1 MLQPQFQKNIN
12 NILKITK
19 NLIKTDDK
27 FNKYMIKEDN
37 QMIKEQFPVL
47 IPNFLKKIKKK
58 EEEKKLNLCRM
69 NRSNSTV
76 EYYFPKHNY
85 SLSNFQN
92 IEDSKLQSSRTFFKK
107 NNNQINLNKILEK
120 KHLKLL
126 YIKSKSE
133 KDLFC
138 NSLILN
144 DILIDTK
151 KNLFK
156 NNNFIIYNE
165 NEIFFK
171 NYKER
176 IEKSL
181 EFIKK
186 NYSNYKNNNIGE
198 EPYNKT
204 KLYKI
209 LHKDSNK
216 QIEIS
221 INFVSINIKS
231 LEQNENT
238 FYQNVNLPIFFTP
251 LFYLNSEK
259 NIPYILGSIFKEED
273 ILKLLIN
280 ENFLNVIVNK
290 DSFKNVD
297 EEYKK
302 NYNKFKY
309 LWITE
314 NNSFEIEVTMPKI
327 IIKIKKTNTIIE
339 KFIEDKLFFYLFCN
353 EMKNW
358 FDYIIN
364 YLFSYKKFRNI
375 IDSITSKIIIKN
387 KYENQKIILDEIRIK
402 NQNFNEKK
410 LVFLYS
416 DNKSENYVFY
426 FKPIVLNI
434 PLNYNFQK
442 KQTKFKKI
450 KFKIG
455 ELMFLVRTTNYF
467 DDTLEFLLKFIE
479 IEKEKNK
486 CEFNYKKLNSI
497 KEDFLKILQKKIQNN
512 NNLNNN
518 NNNLN
523 NNNNNNNN
531 LIEITA
537 NEIEK
542 ENKICFIK
550 DTIFKLKLINQ
561 TKSDIFSNKIR
572 FEVKLNLL
580 NNLSK
585 NNNIFNWGKDL
596 RDLINELKKIKENL
610 ELNKE
615 FTKRSSSI
623 RFSKLKRIKS
633 LMSNKSLI
641 KFRQSSSI
649 KSLKK
654 E

>member
-1 MLQPQFQKNIN
+1 MLQPHFQKNIN
-12 NILKITK
+12 KILKITK

-76 EYYFPKHNY
+76 EYYFPKQN
-85 SLSNFQN
+85 SMSNFQN
-92 IEDSKLQSSRTFFKK
+92 IEDSRLQSARTFFKK

-120 KHLKLL
+120 KHLKLCM
-126 YIKSKSE
+126 KSKSE
-133 KDLFC
+133 LDIFN

-144 DILIDTK
+144 DILIDSK

-156 NNNFIIYNE
+156 NNNYVIYNE

-181 EFIKK
+181 EFIIK
-186 NYSNYKNNNIGE
+186 NYSNYKLNNIGE
-198 EPYNKT
+198 EPYNKI

-209 LHKDSNK
+209 LHKDTIK
-216 QIEIS
+216 QIEIT
-221 INFVSINIKS
+221 INFVSIIIKS
-231 LEQNENT
+231 LEKNENT
-238 FYQNVNLPIFFTP
+238 FYQNINLPIFFTP
-251 LFYLNSEK
+251 LFYINSEK
-259 NIPYILGSIFKEED
+259 NIPYILGSIFKED
-273 ILKLLIN
+273 NFLKLLIN

-290 DSFKNVD
+290 DSFRNVNED
-297 EEYKK
+297 EYKK
-302 NYNKFKY
+302 NYHKFKY
-309 LWITE
+309 LWVTE

-327 IIKIKKTNTIIE
+327 IINIKKTNTIIE

-387 KYENQKIILDEIRIK
+387 KFENQKIILDEIRVK

-410 LVFLYS
+410 LVFLYTN
-416 DNKSENYVFY
+416 NKSENFVFY

-434 PLNYNFQK
+434 PLNYNSKK
-442 KQTKFKKI
+442 KQIKFKKI
-450 KFKIG
+450 NFKIG

-486 CEFNYKKLNSI
+486 CEFNFKKYNSI
-497 KEDFLKILQKKIQNN
+497 KEDFLKIIQKKISYQNINN
-512 NNLNNN
+512 NSNSS
-518 NNNLN
+518 
-523 NNNNNNNN
+523 NN

-537 NEIEK
+537 NELEK
-542 ENKICFIK
+542 ENKIGFIK

-561 TKSDIFSNKIR
+561 SKNDFFSNKIR

-580 NNLSK
+580 KKLSK

-596 RDLINELKKIKENL
+596 RDLLKELKEIKENL
-610 ELNKE
+610 GLNKE
-615 FTKRSSSI
+615 ISKRSSSI
-623 RFSKLKRIKS
+623 KYSKRLKS
-633 LMSNKSLI
+633 KSLI

-649 KSLKK
+649 RSLKK

>member
-1 MLQPQFQKNIN
+1 MLQPHFQKNIN
-12 NILKITK
+12 KILKITK

-76 EYYFPKHNY
+76 EYYFPKQN
-85 SLSNFQN
+85 SMSNFQN
-92 IEDSKLQSSRTFFKK
+92 IEDSRLQSARTFFKK

-120 KHLKLL
+120 KHLKLCM
-126 YIKSKSE
+126 KSNSE
-133 KDLFC
+133 LDIFS

-144 DILIDTK
+144 DILIDSK

-156 NNNFIIYNE
+156 NNNYVIYNE

-181 EFIKK
+181 EFIIK
-186 NYSNYKNNNIGE
+186 NYSNYKLNNIGE
-198 EPYNKT
+198 EPYNKI

-209 LHKDSNK
+209 LHKDTIK
-216 QIEIS
+216 QIEIT
-221 INFVSINIKS
+221 INFVSIIIKS
-231 LEQNENT
+231 LEKNENT
-238 FYQNVNLPIFFTP
+238 FYQNINLPIFFTP
-251 LFYLNSEK
+251 LFYINSEK
-259 NIPYILGSIFKEED
+259 NIPYILGSIFKED
-273 ILKLLIN
+273 NFLKLLIN

-290 DSFKNVD
+290 DSFRNVNED
-297 EEYKK
+297 EYKK
-302 NYNKFKY
+302 NYHKFKY
-309 LWITE
+309 LWVTE

-327 IIKIKKTNTIIE
+327 IINIKKTNTIIE

-387 KYENQKIILDEIRIK
+387 KFENQKIILDEIRVK

-410 LVFLYS
+410 LVFLYTN
-416 DNKSENYVFY
+416 NKSENFVFY

-434 PLNYNFQK
+434 PLNYNSKK
-442 KQTKFKKI
+442 KQIKFKKI
-450 KFKIG
+450 NFKIG

-486 CEFNYKKLNSI
+486 CEFNFKKYNSI
-497 KEDFLKILQKKIQNN
+497 KEDFLKIIQKKISYQNINN
-512 NNLNNN
+512 NSNSS
-518 NNNLN
+518 
-523 NNNNNNNN
+523 NN

-537 NEIEK
+537 NELEK
-542 ENKICFIK
+542 ENKIGFIK

-561 TKSDIFSNKIR
+561 SKNDFFSNKIR

-580 NNLSK
+580 KKLSK

-596 RDLINELKKIKENL
+596 RDLLKELKEIKENL
-610 ELNKE
+610 GLNKE
-615 FTKRSSSI
+615 ISKRSSSI
-623 RFSKLKRIKS
+623 KYSKRLKSFR
-633 LMSNKSLI
+633 SNKSLI

-649 KSLKK
+649 RSLKK

>member
-1 MLQPQFQKNIN
+1 
-12 NILKITK
+12 
-19 NLIKTDDK
+19 
-27 FNKYMIKEDN
+27 
-37 QMIKEQFPVL
+37 
-47 IPNFLKKIKKK
+47 
-58 EEEKKLNLCRM
+58 
-69 NRSNSTV
+69 
-76 EYYFPKHNY
+76 
-85 SLSNFQN
+85 
-92 IEDSKLQSSRTFFKK
+92 
-107 NNNQINLNKILEK
+107 
-120 KHLKLL
+120 
-126 YIKSKSE
+126 
-133 KDLFC
+133 
-138 NSLILN
+138 
-144 DILIDTK
+144 
-151 KNLFK
+151 
-156 NNNFIIYNE
+156 
-165 NEIFFK
+165 
-171 NYKER
+171 
-176 IEKSL
+176 
-181 EFIKK
+181 
-186 NYSNYKNNNIGE
+186 
-198 EPYNKT
+198 
-204 KLYKI
+204 
-209 LHKDSNK
+209 
-216 QIEIS
+216 
-221 INFVSINIKS
+221 
-231 LEQNENT
+231 
-238 FYQNVNLPIFFTP
+238 
-251 LFYLNSEK
+251 
-259 NIPYILGSIFKEED
+259 
-273 ILKLLIN
+273 
-280 ENFLNVIVNK
+280 
-290 DSFKNVD
+290 
-297 EEYKK
+297 
-302 NYNKFKY
+302 
-309 LWITE
+309 
-314 NNSFEIEVTMPKI
+314 MPKI

-416 DNKSENYVFY
+416 NNKSENFVFY

-434 PLNYNFQK
+434 PLNYNIK
-442 KQTKFKKI
+442 IKQIKYKKI

-512 NNLNNN
+512 NN
-518 NNNLN
+518 
-523 NNNNNNNN
+523 NNNNN

-542 ENKICFIK
+542 ENKIGFIK

-561 TKSDIFSNKIR
+561 TKNDIFSNKIR

-580 NNLSK
+580 NKLSK

-649 KSLKK
+649 RSLKK

>member
-1 MLQPQFQKNIN
+1 MLQPHFQKNIN
-12 NILKITK
+12 KILKITK

-76 EYYFPKHNY
+76 EYYFPKQN
-85 SLSNFQN
+85 SMSNFQN
-92 IEDSKLQSSRTFFKK
+92 FEDSRLQSARTFFKK

-181 EFIKK
+181 EFIIK
-186 NYSNYKNNNIGE
+186 NYSNYKLNNIGE
-198 EPYNKT
+198 EPYNKI

-209 LHKDSNK
+209 LHKDTIK
-216 QIEIS
+216 QIEIT
-221 INFVSINIKS
+221 INFVSIIIKS
-231 LEQNENT
+231 LEKNENT
-238 FYQNVNLPIFFTP
+238 FYQNINLPIFFTP
-251 LFYLNSEK
+251 LFYINSEK
-259 NIPYILGSIFKEED
+259 NIPYILGSIFKED
-273 ILKLLIN
+273 NFLKLLIN

-290 DSFKNVD
+290 DSFRNVNED
-297 EEYKK
+297 EYKK
-302 NYNKFKY
+302 NYHKFKY
-309 LWITE
+309 LWVTE

-327 IIKIKKTNTIIE
+327 IINIKKTNTIIE

-387 KYENQKIILDEIRIK
+387 KFENQKIILDEIRVK

-410 LVFLYS
+410 LVFLYTN
-416 DNKSENYVFY
+416 NKSENFVFY

-434 PLNYNFQK
+434 PLNYNSKK
-442 KQTKFKKI
+442 KQIKFKKI
-450 KFKIG
+450 NFKIG

-486 CEFNYKKLNSI
+486 CEFNFKKYNSI
-497 KEDFLKILQKKIQNN
+497 KEDFLKIIQKKISYQNINN
-512 NNLNNN
+512 NSNSS
-518 NNNLN
+518 
-523 NNNNNNNN
+523 NN

-537 NEIEK
+537 NELEK
-542 ENKICFIK
+542 ENKIGFIK

-561 TKSDIFSNKIR
+561 SKNDFFSNKIR

-580 NNLSK
+580 KKLSK

-596 RDLINELKKIKENL
+596 RDLLKELKEIKENL
-610 ELNKE
+610 GLNKE
-615 FTKRSSSI
+615 ISKRSSSI
-623 RFSKLKRIKS
+623 KYSKRLKSFR
-633 LMSNKSLI
+633 SNKSLI

-649 KSLKK
+649 RSLKK

>member
-1 MLQPQFQKNIN
+1 
-12 NILKITK
+12 
-19 NLIKTDDK
+19 
-27 FNKYMIKEDN
+27 
-37 QMIKEQFPVL
+37 
-47 IPNFLKKIKKK
+47 
-58 EEEKKLNLCRM
+58 
-69 NRSNSTV
+69 
-76 EYYFPKHNY
+76 
-85 SLSNFQN
+85 
-92 IEDSKLQSSRTFFKK
+92 
-107 NNNQINLNKILEK
+107 
-120 KHLKLL
+120 
-126 YIKSKSE
+126 
-133 KDLFC
+133 
-138 NSLILN
+138 
-144 DILIDTK
+144 
-151 KNLFK
+151 
-156 NNNFIIYNE
+156 
-165 NEIFFK
+165 
-171 NYKER
+171 
-176 IEKSL
+176 
-181 EFIKK
+181 
-186 NYSNYKNNNIGE
+186 
-198 EPYNKT
+198 
-204 KLYKI
+204 
-209 LHKDSNK
+209 
-216 QIEIS
+216 
-221 INFVSINIKS
+221 
-231 LEQNENT
+231 
-238 FYQNVNLPIFFTP
+238 
-251 LFYLNSEK
+251 
-259 NIPYILGSIFKEED
+259 
-273 ILKLLIN
+273 
-280 ENFLNVIVNK
+280 
-290 DSFKNVD
+290 
-297 EEYKK
+297 
-302 NYNKFKY
+302 
-309 LWITE
+309 
-314 NNSFEIEVTMPKI
+314 MPKI

-416 DNKSENYVFY
+416 NNKSENFVFY

-434 PLNYNFQK
+434 PLNYNIK
-442 KQTKFKKI
+442 IKQTKYKKI

-512 NNLNNN
+512 NN
-518 NNNLN
+518 
-523 NNNNNNNN
+523 NNN

-542 ENKICFIK
+542 ENKIGFIK

-561 TKSDIFSNKIR
+561 TKNDIFSNKIR

-580 NNLSK
+580 NKLSK

-596 RDLINELKKIKENL
+596 RDLIKELKEIKENL
-610 ELNKE
+610 ESNKE
-615 FTKRSSSI
+615 FSKRSSSI

-641 KFRQSSSI
+641 KFKQSSSI

>member
-1 MLQPQFQKNIN
+1 MLQPHFQKNIN
-12 NILKITK
+12 KILKITK

-76 EYYFPKHNY
+76 EYYFPKQN
-85 SLSNFQN
+85 SMSNFQN
-92 IEDSKLQSSRTFFKK
+92 FEDSRLQSARTFFKK

-120 KHLKLL
+120 KHLKLCM
-126 YIKSKSE
+126 KSNSE
-133 KDLFC
+133 LDIFS

-144 DILIDTK
+144 DILIDSK

-156 NNNFIIYNE
+156 NNNYVIYNE

-181 EFIKK
+181 EFIIK
-186 NYSNYKNNNIGE
+186 NYSNYKLNNIGE
-198 EPYNKT
+198 EPYNKI

-209 LHKDSNK
+209 LHKDTIK
-216 QIEIS
+216 QIEIT
-221 INFVSINIKS
+221 INFVSIIIKS
-231 LEQNENT
+231 LEKNENT
-238 FYQNVNLPIFFTP
+238 FYQNINLPIFFTP
-251 LFYLNSEK
+251 LFYINSEK
-259 NIPYILGSIFKEED
+259 NIPYILGSIFKED
-273 ILKLLIN
+273 NFLKLLIN

-290 DSFKNVD
+290 DSFRNVNED
-297 EEYKK
+297 EYKK
-302 NYNKFKY
+302 NYHKFKY
-309 LWITE
+309 LWVTE

-327 IIKIKKTNTIIE
+327 IINIKKTNTIIE

-387 KYENQKIILDEIRIK
+387 KFENQKIILDEIRVK

-410 LVFLYS
+410 LVFLYTN
-416 DNKSENYVFY
+416 NKSENFVFY

-434 PLNYNFQK
+434 PLNYNSKK
-442 KQTKFKKI
+442 KQIKFKKI
-450 KFKIG
+450 NFKIG

-486 CEFNYKKLNSI
+486 CEFNFKKYNSI
-497 KEDFLKILQKKIQNN
+497 KEDFLKIIQKKISYQNINN
-512 NNLNNN
+512 NSNSS
-518 NNNLN
+518 
-523 NNNNNNNN
+523 NN

-537 NEIEK
+537 NELEK
-542 ENKICFIK
+542 ENKIGFIK

-561 TKSDIFSNKIR
+561 SKNDFFSNKIR

-596 RDLINELKKIKENL
+596 RDLLKELKEIKENL
-610 ELNKE
+610 GLNKE
-615 FTKRSSSI
+615 ISKRSSSI
-623 RFSKLKRIKS
+623 KYSKRLKSFR
-633 LMSNKSLI
+633 SNKSLI

-649 KSLKK
+649 RSLKK

>member
-1 MLQPQFQKNIN
+1 MLQPHFQKNIN
-12 NILKITK
+12 KILKITK

-76 EYYFPKHNY
+76 EYYFPKQN
-85 SLSNFQN
+85 SMSNFQN
-92 IEDSKLQSSRTFFKK
+92 IEDSRLQSARTFFKK
-107 NNNQINLNKILEK
+107 NNNQINLNKILKK
-120 KHLKLL
+120 KHLKLCM
-126 YIKSKSE
+126 KSKSE
-133 KDLFC
+133 LDIFS

-144 DILIDTK
+144 DILIDSK

-156 NNNFIIYNE
+156 NNNYVIYNE

-181 EFIKK
+181 EFIIK
-186 NYSNYKNNNIGE
+186 NYSNYKLNNIGE
-198 EPYNKT
+198 EPYNKI

-209 LHKDSNK
+209 LHKDTIK
-216 QIEIS
+216 QIEIT
-221 INFVSINIKS
+221 INFVSIIIKS
-231 LEQNENT
+231 LEKNENT
-238 FYQNVNLPIFFTP
+238 FYQNINLPIFFTP
-251 LFYLNSEK
+251 LFYINSEK
-259 NIPYILGSIFKEED
+259 NIPYILGSIFKED
-273 ILKLLIN
+273 NFLKLLIN

-290 DSFKNVD
+290 DSFRNVNED
-297 EEYKK
+297 EYKK
-302 NYNKFKY
+302 NYHKFKY
-309 LWITE
+309 LWVTE

-327 IIKIKKTNTIIE
+327 IINIKKTNTIIE

-387 KYENQKIILDEIRIK
+387 KFENQKIILDEIRVK

-410 LVFLYS
+410 LVFLYTN
-416 DNKSENYVFY
+416 NKSENFVFY

-434 PLNYNFQK
+434 PLNYNSKK
-442 KQTKFKKI
+442 KQIKFKKI
-450 KFKIG
+450 NFKIG

-486 CEFNYKKLNSI
+486 CEFNFKKYNSI
-497 KEDFLKILQKKIQNN
+497 KEDFLKIIQKKISYQNINN
-512 NNLNNN
+512 NSNSS
-518 NNNLN
+518 
-523 NNNNNNNN
+523 NN

-537 NEIEK
+537 NELEK
-542 ENKICFIK
+542 ENKIGFIK

-561 TKSDIFSNKIR
+561 SKNDFFSNKIR

-580 NNLSK
+580 KKLSK

-596 RDLINELKKIKENL
+596 RDLLKELKEIKENL
-610 ELNKE
+610 GLNKE
-615 FTKRSSSI
+615 ISKRSSSI
-623 RFSKLKRIKS
+623 KYSKRLKS
-633 LMSNKSLI
+633 KSLI

-649 KSLKK
+649 RSLKK

>member
-1 MLQPQFQKNIN
+1 MLQPHFQKNIN
-12 NILKITK
+12 KILKITK

-76 EYYFPKHNY
+76 EYYFPKQN
-85 SLSNFQN
+85 SMSNFQN
-92 IEDSKLQSSRTFFKK
+92 FEDSRLQSARTFFKK

-120 KHLKLL
+120 KHLKLCM
-126 YIKSKSE
+126 KSNSE
-133 KDLFC
+133 LDIFS

-144 DILIDTK
+144 DILIDSK

-156 NNNFIIYNE
+156 NNNYVIYNE

-181 EFIKK
+181 EFIIK
-186 NYSNYKNNNIGE
+186 NYSNYKLNNIGE
-198 EPYNKT
+198 EPYNKI

-209 LHKDSNK
+209 LHKDTIK
-216 QIEIS
+216 QIEIT
-221 INFVSINIKS
+221 INFVSIIIKS
-231 LEQNENT
+231 LEKNENT
-238 FYQNVNLPIFFTP
+238 FYQNINLPIFFTP
-251 LFYLNSEK
+251 LFYINSEK
-259 NIPYILGSIFKEED
+259 NIPYILGSIFKED
-273 ILKLLIN
+273 NFLKLLIN

-290 DSFKNVD
+290 DSFRNVNED
-297 EEYKK
+297 EYKK
-302 NYNKFKY
+302 NYHKFKY
-309 LWITE
+309 LWVTE

-327 IIKIKKTNTIIE
+327 IINIKKTNTIIE

-387 KYENQKIILDEIRIK
+387 KFENQKIILDEIRVK

-410 LVFLYS
+410 LVFLYTN
-416 DNKSENYVFY
+416 NKSENFVFY

-434 PLNYNFQK
+434 PLNYNSKK
-442 KQTKFKKI
+442 KQIKFKKI
-450 KFKIG
+450 NFKIG

-486 CEFNYKKLNSI
+486 CEFNFKKYNSI
-497 KEDFLKILQKKIQNN
+497 KEDFLKIIQKKISYQNINN
-512 NNLNNN
+512 NSNSS
-518 NNNLN
+518 
-523 NNNNNNNN
+523 NN

-537 NEIEK
+537 NELEK
-542 ENKICFIK
+542 ENKIGFIK

-561 TKSDIFSNKIR
+561 SKNDFFSNKIR

-580 NNLSK
+580 KKLSK

-596 RDLINELKKIKENL
+596 RDLLKELKEIKENL
-610 ELNKE
+610 GLNKE
-615 FTKRSSSI
+615 ISKRSSSI
-623 RFSKLKRIKS
+623 KYSKRLKSFR
-633 LMSNKSLI
+633 SNKSLI

-649 KSLKK
+649 RSLKK

>member
-1 MLQPQFQKNIN
+1 MLQPHFQKNIN
-12 NILKITK
+12 KILKITK

-76 EYYFPKHNY
+76 EYYFPKQN
-85 SLSNFQN
+85 SMSNFQN
-92 IEDSKLQSSRTFFKK
+92 IEDSRLQSARTFFKK

-120 KHLKLL
+120 KHLKLCM
-126 YIKSKSE
+126 KSNSE
-133 KDLFC
+133 LDIFS

-144 DILIDTK
+144 DILIDSK

-156 NNNFIIYNE
+156 NNNYVIYNE

-181 EFIKK
+181 EFIIK
-186 NYSNYKNNNIGE
+186 NYSNYKLNNIGE
-198 EPYNKT
+198 EPYNKI

-209 LHKDSNK
+209 LHKDTIK
-216 QIEIS
+216 QIEIT
-221 INFVSINIKS
+221 INFVSIIIKS
-231 LEQNENT
+231 LEKNENT
-238 FYQNVNLPIFFTP
+238 FYQNINLPIFFTP
-251 LFYLNSEK
+251 LFYINSEK
-259 NIPYILGSIFKEED
+259 NIPYILGSIFKED
-273 ILKLLIN
+273 NFLKLLIN

-290 DSFKNVD
+290 DSFRNVNED
-297 EEYKK
+297 EYKK
-302 NYNKFKY
+302 NYHKFKY
-309 LWITE
+309 LWVTE

-327 IIKIKKTNTIIE
+327 IINIKKTNTIIE

-387 KYENQKIILDEIRIK
+387 KFENQKIILDEIRVK

-416 DNKSENYVFY
+416 NNKSENFVFY

-434 PLNYNFQK
+434 PLNYNIK
-442 KQTKFKKI
+442 IKQIKYKKI

-512 NNLNNN
+512 NN
-518 NNNLN
+518 
-523 NNNNNNNN
+523 NNNNN

-542 ENKICFIK
+542 ENKIGFIK

-561 TKSDIFSNKIR
+561 TKNDIFSNKIR

-580 NNLSK
+580 NKLSK

-596 RDLINELKKIKENL
+596 RDLIKELKEIKENL
-610 ELNKE
+610 ESNKE
-615 FTKRSSSI
+615 FSKRSSSI

-641 KFRQSSSI
+641 KFKQSSSI